1 MGYER
6 RYNPALQFDD
16 RDAFVAFMCE
26 GQPSRPANVLEI
38 VAINQGRSPLTMDEP
53 AAPALAPQ
61 AFSELIA
68 AGHMVIDTR
77 DVAAFGGGHIPGA
90 FNFKMASPEFEQR
103 VGWVV
108 PLEAPMLLVL
118 DGDGL
123 ASAAL
128 RKLAFIGLDSRVK
141 GFLAGGMGAWIDAG
155 MPHHTLSQISVHE
168 LCEQLANGGRMKA
181 LDVREEV
188 EWDEGHIEGASSMGF
203 KVLGD
208 HLDEIGVGLA
218 DEVAVVCASGIR
230 SSTAG
235 SILRRNGYQNVYN
248 VTGGMAAWR
257 AAKLPTVTG

>member
-16 RDAFVAFMCE
+16 RDAFVEFMCE

-38 VAINQGRSPLTMDEP
+38 IAINQGRSPLTMDEP

-108 PLEAPMLLVL
+108 PLETPMLLVL

-141 GFLAGGMGAWIDAG
+141 GFLAGGMGAWTAAG
-155 MPHHTLSQISVHE
+155 APQSTLAQISVSE
-168 LCEQLANGGRMKA
+168 LQRHLSNGGGMSV
-181 LDVREEV
+181 LDVREDA
-188 EWDEGHIEGASSMGF
+188 EWDEGHIEGASQMNF
-203 KVLGD
+203 KVLDEHLGD
-208 HLDEIGVGLA
+208 IGMGPA
-218 DEVAVVCASGIR
+218 DSLSVVCGGGVR
-230 SSTAG
+230 SSTAC
-235 SILRRNGYQNVYN
+235 SILLRHGYARVHN
-248 VTGGMAAWR
+248 VTGGMGAWSAAD
-257 AAKLPTVTG
+257 LPTVRD